1 MTNTQE
7 RCSLRLRAA
16 SNLLPEFSETREK
29 PPTSLSLTRTAEAP
43 SQNPGQP
50 TPFDGLSFWPS
61 SFARETRQCRK
72 VTTDWGPGGRRSPS
86 RRKPAP
92 GRLEPGLRTDFEIK
106 ARLSVSA
113 AALRPGPHG
122 WASTSAD
129 AHAHLPVRTSPCA
142 PPRSR
147 VPAAARARGTGHLSR
162 VTRAR
167 RAWGGRGSAEGGAPR
182 RAGPALVSPPHPRRG
197 RGERAGTGAP

>member
-1 MTNTQE
+1 M
-7 RCSLRLRAA
+7 
-16 SNLLPEFSETREK
+16 
-29 PPTSLSLTRTAEAP
+29 SLTRTAEAP

-50 TPFDGLSFWPS
+50 IPFDGLSFWPS

-129 AHAHLPVRTSPCA
+129 AHAHLPVRTSAVPGPGSCA
-142 PPRSR
+142 RTWNWPPEPRY
-147 VPAAARARGTGHLSR
+147 AREERGVGGAL
-162 VTRAR
+162 R
-167 RAWGGRGSAEGGAPR
+167 RAGLRGGRGQRWSALPTRGGGVAN
-182 RAGPALVSPPHPRRG
+182 ALELEPPSARYGNCICGLRNLQTLSLLTNQLLDLYDS
-197 RGERAGTGAP
+197 ATM